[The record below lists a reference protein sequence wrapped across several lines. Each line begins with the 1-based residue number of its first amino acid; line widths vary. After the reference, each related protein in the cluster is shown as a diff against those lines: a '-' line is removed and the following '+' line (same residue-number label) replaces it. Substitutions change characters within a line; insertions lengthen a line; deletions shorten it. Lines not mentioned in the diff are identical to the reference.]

1 MKSQHL
7 INSHV
12 QAIIMTVAR
21 ELNAEPERMMGY
33 TRSEPQLIGGRQLV
47 MWVARHAFQLNWA
60 QLERATQRDHTT
72 VLYGVRQFGILMAED
87 TFWRNMAHHLLEY
100 VQTDEYLHVVDELA
114 LMGRKRVP
122 LHRKPRVLRVT
133 RKNKRGEFTE
143 VAWAERHGAHGST
156 KGYFEVQN
164 DRFVARMREALQDPT
179 TQDTNKG

>member
-1 MKSQHL
+1 
-7 INSHV
+7 
-12 QAIIMTVAR
+12 
-21 ELNAEPERMMGY
+21 
-33 TRSEPQLIGGRQLV
+33 
-47 MWVARHAFQLNWA
+47 
-60 QLERATQRDHTT
+60 
-72 VLYGVRQFGILMAED
+72 
-87 TFWRNMAHHLLEY
+87 
-100 VQTDEYLHVVDELA
+100 
-114 LMGRKRVP
+114 